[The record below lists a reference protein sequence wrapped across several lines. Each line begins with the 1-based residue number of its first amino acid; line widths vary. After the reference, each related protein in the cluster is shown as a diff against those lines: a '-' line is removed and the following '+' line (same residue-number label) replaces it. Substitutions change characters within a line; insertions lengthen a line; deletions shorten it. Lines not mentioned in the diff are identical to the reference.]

1 MAEIAARG
9 GAHIGSL
16 YHFFPNKE
24 VLADALLRR
33 YGEILDAAFA
43 KIEHRVSTV
52 SIGELA
58 DTLIGFF
65 VELQP
70 ESQAIVALLEAR
82 RELSAKREELCDTV
96 LSRIAGLLR
105 LRAPQLPAGTA
116 AGIAAVLMNNMKT
129 MKTWTIEPDS
139 FFRPGALSEL
149 REMNRLY
156 LEKKLSR

>member
-1 MAEIAARG
+1 
-9 GAHIGSL
+9 
-16 YHFFPNKE
+16 
-24 VLADALLRR
+24 LADALLRR

-43 KIEHRVSTV
+43 KIEDRVRTV

-58 DTLIGFF
+58 DTLIGLL
-65 VELQP
+65 VELHS
-70 ESQAIVALLEAR
+70 ESKAIVALLEAGT
-82 RELSAKREELCDTV
+82 AKREELGDTV

-105 LRAPQLPAGTA
+105 LRVPQLPTETA
-116 AGIAAVLMNNMKT
+116 EGMAVVLLNNMRT

-156 LEKKLSR
+156 LEEKLSN